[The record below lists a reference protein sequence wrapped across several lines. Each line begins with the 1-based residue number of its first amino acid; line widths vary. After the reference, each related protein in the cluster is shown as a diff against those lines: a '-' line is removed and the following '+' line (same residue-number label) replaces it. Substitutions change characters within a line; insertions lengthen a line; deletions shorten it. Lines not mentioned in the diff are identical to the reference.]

1 MHQPETLSPGLVD
14 RLVKLAREKGR
25 EHVGAMILEGVD
37 RATGSPGGYLH
48 SLLEKGV
55 DPAPASVDKAK
66 ALLGGTK
73 SLLDLEIGVEVL
85 PGDWIQEA
93 RKFGIRCSVNDAA
106 SRRSGLLERLE
117 RFGGRVTPR
126 GPDAGSR

>member
-1 MHQPETLSPGLVD
+1 MRSYQETDQEL
-14 RLVKLAREKGR
+14 LAWLNE
-25 EHVGAMILEGVD
+25 
-37 RATGSPGGYLH
+37 
-48 SLLEKGV
+48 
-55 DPAPASVDKAK
+55 AS
-66 ALLGGTK
+66 
-73 SLLDLEIGVEVL
+73 DLEIGVEVL

-117 RFGGRVTPR
+117 RFGGRVAPR